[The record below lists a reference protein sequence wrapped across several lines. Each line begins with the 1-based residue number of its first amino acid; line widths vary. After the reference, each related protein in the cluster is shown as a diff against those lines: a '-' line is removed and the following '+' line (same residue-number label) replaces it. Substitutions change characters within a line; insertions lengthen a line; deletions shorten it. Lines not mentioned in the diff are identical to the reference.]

1 MESRIR
7 SIQLRRLGQGL
18 RPPGIPIHRV
28 IGMLQE
34 IGTGLLYEAI
44 RLAAGGCAGHARTVS
59 RTD

>member
-1 MESRIR
+1 MESRIGR
-7 SIQLRRLGQGL
+7 FSFAACGQGL

-34 IGTGLLYEAI
+34 IGTSLLYEAI